1 MPGIIAEEY
10 STWFYK
16 TCYILTFAKQSALN
30 MGIQGASLRFFCFY
44 LLSLAFWHP
53 NWHPNGSKVEKSR
66 DIKGYEPI

>member
-30 MGIQGASLRFFCFY
+30 MGIQGASLRFLTYIHFSCLFGILIGILTA
-44 LLSLAFWHP
+44 LLFKISED
-53 NWHPNGSKVEKSR
+53 S
-66 DIKGYEPI
+66 